1 MADPQSSA
9 ALSAHPKLPE
19 GAPRAGVVHVR
30 HRHTDRFTVV
40 GNHLTQH
47 PRLSA
52 AAIGFGVHI
61 QSLPDGASVT
71 VKSLTLRFREGET
84 TVRRAL
90 NELEA
95 AGYLERR
102 RVPLGGGR
110 VATRTFF
117 FDKPGCVRE
126 SPRCGPVAPNSIR
139 TRPVAGPV
147 PVPVPVP
154 VQPKSE
160 RAVQA
165 LPPAPPPSE
174 PRGPA
179 ADLLARL
186 RLADPRLLL
195 SSRDVHR
202 LAPAVETWLARAA
215 TPDQIART
223 LTANLPQDLV
233 PIRCPARLLEYRL
246 TALLPPPLPPESPPA
261 STQAVA
267 PLRTCDGCER
277 AFRSHGPNDLCL
289 DCRTADP
296 TAA

>member
-19 GAPRAGVVHVR
+19 GAPRAGVLHVR
-30 HRHTDRFTVV
+30 HRHTDRFTAV
-40 GNHLTQH
+40 GNHLAQH
-47 PRLSA
+47 SGLSA
-52 AAIGFGVHI
+52 AAIGFGVYI

-71 VKSLTLRFREGET
+71 VKALTLRFREGET

-117 FDKPGCVRE
+117 FDKPGCAAEPLKRGQVPATPLRDQPVGASVR
-126 SPRCGPVAPNSIR
+126 
-139 TRPVAGPV
+139 
-147 PVPVPVP
+147 
-154 VQPKSE
+154 
-160 RAVQA
+160 VQA
-165 LPPAPPPSE
+165 KAASAASHRQPAVATVQG
-174 PRGPA
+174 GPG

-202 LAPAVETWLARAA
+202 LAPAVETWLARSAA
-215 TPDQIART
+215 PEQITRT
-223 LTANLPQDLV
+223 LTANLPPAPV
-233 PIRCPARLLEYRL
+233 PIHCPARFLEYRL
-246 TALLPPPLPPESPPA
+246 TALLPPPLPPDPSLVPA
-261 STQAVA
+261 QAVA

-277 AFRSHGPNDLCL
+277 AFRTHGSSDMCR
-289 DCRTADP
+289 DCRTAAVDP
-296 TAA
+296 VPVRDAG